1 MKAAELF
8 GPRLHPYYIY
18 SPGYVEGSSGIR
30 VLHQLCDFL
39 NRNGCESYMVTN
51 KTNPAWWTPRLT
63 DEFMRQHYEQ
73 RRKPLVL
80 YPEVVFGAPLGMGRK
95 IRYLLNRPGFIDG
108 PKRFDDDEFVVAF
121 RSEFV
126 PESGAR
132 TILTVPP
139 TDIGLFNPLG
149 VIPESRKGIYCY
161 HNRFLHRGGRLQPVT
176 RDTTEISPRH
186 PRTLAELAAVFRSAE
201 LLYAYEASTIVTEA
215 RLCGCPVVYLPNDAM
230 LKDHP
235 GSAYGLDGL
244 AWGANAAEIARAK
257 ATVDKVYTR
266 YLAQLSDFVDE
277 LDTFIA
283 QTQAWAAQASF
294 EQCYPLPFV
303 RERGWPVLGEA
314 HAYRQVFGVTSIATS
329 RPLPLPLP
337 DAAAAAV
344 SLGVLIDASGLAD
357 PSEALSRTRR
367 SLECQTLAATQVF
380 TDVGQALMEGHADG
394 WTWLACAGDVFEP
407 HALAHLVSSIGA
419 TDDSASLIYADHD
432 ELLDGE
438 RCHNPQFK
446 PAFNAGLL
454 LSYPYMGRALCVRN
468 RLLRAV
474 TAENSA
480 LVGLPLAYALALEA
494 ARAGGAQACR
504 HIASILAHLNPE
516 VSPVFALDSALWQRL
531 AGVLQSHLDHHDAGA
546 LVREGPGPGTFNVIF
561 PLSDEP
567 PVGLMLHVGDDPL
580 RLTQRLENLLEG
592 TRYRNCVVALVADAQ
607 VSAAV
612 GAVLDQLDAL
622 GDARIRVIRTPDS
635 VLGADA
641 GHAVLQAMECAYFV
655 WLGDGLQTCHP
666 DWLGHLVRQ
675 AQQPGVAVVGPR
687 RLTHDG
693 KLAGAGLI
701 LGLRGLVGAPFQ
713 GAALSEPG
721 YLYRAQVAQ
730 DLSAVPMEGALVARY
745 AIQSHAPGCGLAWNA
760 AAWLAFCLRLADAGQ
775 RVVWAPLSVLL
786 ETTGVDTAFTLS
798 QKADSAMGR
807 EEEAVLLR
815 QWPKRFA
822 SDPAYNCHLSLAE
835 SGYEVETNALLRH
848 DPDMPGDTPRVIA
861 FAADP
866 YGCGHY
872 RILQPMAAMLQ
883 AGHCEGGA
891 SPELLKAHLALR
903 SGAQTLV
910 FQRPNS
916 DANQDVLESL
926 LVLPGVRKIYE
937 VDDDLTRLPIKSVH
951 RQTMPADI
959 RRRMMKSIG
968 LCDRLVVSTEP
979 LARQFEHAN
988 GDVRVVPNRLPPAMW
1003 GQEAPRRACPPR
1015 EGRKPV
1021 VGWAGGIGHRGDL
1034 ELIAQVVIDT
1044 ADRIDWVF
1052 FGMCPEVMRPYIKE
1066 VHGGVPTL
1074 EYPARLM
1081 ALASGWDLAVAP
1093 LEVNA
1098 FNECKSNLRL
1108 LEYGWC
1114 GLPVVCSDV
1123 VPYQGG
1129 LPVTRVKN
1137 RYKDWLSAILQRVE
1151 DVEGARLQGALL
1163 QEKVRDDWV
1172 LKGEHVR
1179 AWFDAWTG

>member
-8 GPRLHPYYIY
+8 GPRPHPYYIY

-39 NRNGCESYMVTN
+39 NRNGCESYMVAN

-63 DEFMRQHYEQ
+63 DELMRQHYEQ

-108 PKRFDDDEFVVAF
+108 PKRFDDDEFLVAF

-139 TDIGLFNPLG
+139 TDIGMFNPLG
-149 VIPESRKGIYCY
+149 VPPESRKGIYSY
-161 HNRFLHRGGRLQPVT
+161 HNRFLHRGGRLQAITHDAV
-176 RDTTEISPRH
+176 EISPRH
-186 PRTLAELAAVFRSAE
+186 PRTLAELATLFRSAE

-215 RLCGCPVVYLPNDAM
+215 RLCGCPVVYLPNDTM
-230 LKDHP
+230 LKEHP

-244 AWGANAAEIARAK
+244 AWGTDPTEIARAK
-257 ATVDKVYTR
+257 ATVGQVYAR
-266 YLAQLSDFVDE
+266 YCAQLDGFVDA

-283 QTQAWAAQASF
+283 QTQAWATQGSF

-303 RERGWPVLGEA
+303 RERGWPVLGNA
-314 HAYRQVFGVTSIATS
+314 QAYRQVFGVASIATS

-337 DAAAAAV
+337 GAAGV
-344 SLGVLIDASGLAD
+344 SLGVLIDAKEAAD
-357 PSEALSRTRR
+357 PSEALARTRR
-367 SLECQTLAATQVF
+367 SLDRQTLAEIQVF
-380 TDVGQALMEGHADG
+380 TDVGQVLVDGHPEG
-394 WTWLACAGDVFEP
+394 WTWLACAGDVLEP
-407 HALAHLVSSIGA
+407 HALAHVASSIRTA
-419 TDDSASLIYADHD
+419 DDSALLVYADHD

-474 TAENSA
+474 TGENPDLA
-480 LVGLPLAYALALEA
+480 GLPLAYALALEA
-494 ARAGGAQACR
+494 ARTGGAQACR
-504 HIASILAHLNPE
+504 HVASILVHLNPE

-531 AGVLQSHLDHHDAGA
+531 AGVLQSHLDRHDAGA
-546 LVREGPGPGTFNVIF
+546 LVREGPGPGTFNVVF
-561 PLSDEP
+561 PLTDEP
-567 PVGLMLHVGDDPL
+567 LVGLLLHAGDDPL

-592 TRYRNCVVALVADAQ
+592 TRYGNYVVALVADAQ
-607 VSAAV
+607 VPTSV
-612 GAVLDQLDAL
+612 GTVLDQLDAL
-622 GDARIRVIRTPDS
+622 GDARIRVIRPPDAA
-635 VLGADA
+635 LGVDA

-655 WLGDGLQTCHP
+655 WLVDGLQTCHP
-666 DWLGHLVRQ
+666 DWLAHLVRQ
-675 AQQPGVAVVGPR
+675 GQRSGVAVVGPR

-701 LGLRGLVGAPFQ
+701 LGLRGLAGAPFC

-721 YLYRAQVAQ
+721 YLYRAQVTQ
-730 DLSAVPMEGALVARY
+730 DLSAVPVAGALVARY
-745 AIQSHAPGCGLAWNA
+745 AIQAHAPGCGLAWDA

-786 ETTGVDTAFTLS
+786 EATTADTA
-798 QKADSAMGR
+798 SASSSKSAGTMGR
-807 EEEAVLLR
+807 EEEAALIR

-835 SGYEVETNALLRH
+835 SGYEVETNPLLRH
-848 DPDMPGDTPRVIA
+848 DPNVPSDKPRVIA

-872 RILQPMAAMLQ
+872 RILQPMAAMLR

-951 RQTMPADI
+951 RQTMPTDI

-979 LARQFEHAN
+979 LARQFENAN

-1003 GQEAPRRACPPR
+1003 GIDAPACERPSR

-1034 ELIAQVVIDT
+1034 ELISQVVMDT

-1052 FGMCPEVMRPYIKE
+1052 FGMCPEVMRPYVKE

-1081 ALASGWDLAVAP
+1081 ALTRGWDLAVAP

-1123 VPYQGG
+1123 VPYQTS

-1137 RYKDWLSAILQRVE
+1137 RYKDWLNAILQRLE
-1151 DVEGARLQGALL
+1151 DVDGSCRQGAQL
-1163 QEKVRDDWV
+1163 QAQVQDNWV
-1172 LKGEHVR
+1172 LQGEHVQT
-1179 AWFDAWTG
+1179 WFDAWTA